1 MDSLKET
8 DNLATKPSKRP
19 RIEVDEELM
28 RQMIA
33 GQAPLDSKVI
43 RRIPEPEAENTDAPE
58 GKTSETVSGAS
69 APTAERTDANTQ
81 TSDVKELA
89 GFRRKKIP
97 LPDFERTF
105 FAPADCRNRSA
116 IYISAATKYKVSAI
130 LHLLGMRIQGLQLW
144 SQYAALCNRNL
155 QRRVELS
162 PREEEQQTTIL
173 NRQCDK
179 RLLWVSDMDVAKRLA
194 SEPQNVAFSTIATSK
209 TPGME
214 IRNTRPRAI
223 RNGLAYFHLRRLI
236 DYRRETCNRRC
247 LSD

>member
-8 DNLATKPSKRP
+8 DKSATEPPKRS

-81 TSDVKELA
+81 TSDVKEHS
-89 GFRRKKIP
+89 GFRRKKLT

-105 FAPADCRNRSA
+105 FAPVDCRNRSA
-116 IYISAATKYKVSAI
+116 IYVSTRTKHQVSEI
-130 LHLLGMRIQGLQLW
+130 LHLLGNESTRLT
-144 SQYAALCNRNL
+144 ALVDNMLRF
-155 QRRVELS
+155 VMDIYSGELNYLH
-162 PREEEQQTTIL
+162 EKK
-173 NRQCDK
+173 N
-179 RLLWVSDMDVAKRLA
+179 
-194 SEPQNVAFSTIATSK
+194 
-209 TPGME
+209 
-214 IRNTRPRAI
+214 
-223 RNGLAYFHLRRLI
+223 
-236 DYRRETCNRRC
+236 NRRPF
-247 LSD
+247 

>member
-58 GKTSETVSGAS
+58 GNTS
-69 APTAERTDANTQ
+69 APTAEKTNVDTQ

-144 SQYAALCNRNL
+144 STICCAL
-155 QRRVELS
+155 
-162 PREEEQQTTIL
+162 
-173 NRQCDK
+173 
-179 RLLWVSDMDVAKRLA
+179 
-194 SEPQNVAFSTIATSK
+194 
-209 TPGME
+209 
-214 IRNTRPRAI
+214 
-223 RNGLAYFHLRRLI
+223 
-236 DYRRETCNRRC
+236 
-247 LSD
+247 

>member
-33 GQAPLDSKVI
+33 GQAPWDSKVI

-105 FAPADCRNRSA
+105 FKPADLRNLS
-116 IYISAATKYKVSAI
+116 ATKIDAPTKDIS
-130 LHLLGMRIQGLQLW
+130 
-144 SQYAALCNRNL
+144 
-155 QRRVELS
+155 
-162 PREEEQQTTIL
+162 TTIL
-173 NRQCDK
+173 PVCS
-179 RLLWVSDMDVAKRLA
+179 L
-194 SEPQNVAFSTIATSK
+194 TITTIK
-209 TPGME
+209 T
-214 IRNTRPRAI
+214 
-223 RNGLAYFHLRRLI
+223 
-236 DYRRETCNRRC
+236 
-247 LSD
+247 

>member
-33 GQAPLDSKVI
+33 GQAPLD
-43 RRIPEPEAENTDAPE
+43 PEPEAENTDAPE

-69 APTAERTDANTQ
+69 APTAERTDVNTQ

-144 SQYAALCNRNL
+144 STICCAL
-155 QRRVELS
+155 
-162 PREEEQQTTIL
+162 
-173 NRQCDK
+173 
-179 RLLWVSDMDVAKRLA
+179 
-194 SEPQNVAFSTIATSK
+194 
-209 TPGME
+209 
-214 IRNTRPRAI
+214 
-223 RNGLAYFHLRRLI
+223 
-236 DYRRETCNRRC
+236 
-247 LSD
+247 